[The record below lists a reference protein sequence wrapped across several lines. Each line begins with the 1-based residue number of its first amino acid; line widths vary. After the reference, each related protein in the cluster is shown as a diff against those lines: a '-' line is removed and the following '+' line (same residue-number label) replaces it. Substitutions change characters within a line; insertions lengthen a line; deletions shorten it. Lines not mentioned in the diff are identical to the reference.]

1 MEAQKPSS
9 PEGWAPIGARKQMR
23 GQGPIPV
30 PGFPSCSPDS
40 FTHCFLLTMKNRDLS
55 GSVLID
61 SRRMD
66 LPKQTIRLT
75 RSSSSPWEKWGS
87 RDLLQ
92 STKPL
97 SQLLSPV
104 IIHSFIHSYSK
115 QSEHHNFPESKLLV
129 FWPGYY
135 PRIPGGKS
143 YLF

>member
-1 MEAQKPSS
+1 
-9 PEGWAPIGARKQMR
+9 MR
-23 GQGPIPV
+23 GQGPIPA

-66 LPKQTIRLT
+66 LPKQKIRLT
-75 RSSSSPWEKWGS
+75 RSM
-87 RDLLQ
+87 LLHLREVRLER
-92 STKPL
+92 SFPINKAFKPA
-97 SQLLSPV
+97 PV
-104 IIHSFIHSYSK
+104 TSHHSFIHVVK
-115 QSEHHNFPESKLLV
+115 QSEHHNSPESKLLV

-143 YLF
+143 YLSRWLSEPPC